1 MRTVVAGI
9 AVLVLGLTVLPAFA
23 GDKDKKDPAPDAKK
37 YETTNNEKTIKAGTV
52 AGKVV
57 EVNETAK
64 SLKVEVTIQYS
75 KPNLGEIQALEQ
87 AQLNYARAV
96 AAHDINGAYNARVDM
111 ANHAARLSSIEKKT
125 KQVEVTSE
133 DNVKIRQAEPPPA
146 YDDKGNL
153 KKRTEKELKEL
164 KGDPKDPDSKLP
176 GYPAQ
181 FSDVRQG
188 SYVKV
193 TLVKKKETHPTTPK
207 PKDADPD
214 PLGDNLPQA
223 SLIVI
228 LADPMPAK

>member
-1 MRTVVAGI
+1 MARTRRI
-9 AVLVLGLTVLPAFA
+9 R
-23 GDKDKKDPAPDAKK
+23 APDAKK
-37 YETTNNEKTIKAGTV
+37 DDTTNTEKTIKAGTV

-64 SLKVEVTIQYS
+64 SLKVEVTIEYS
-75 KPNLGEIQALEQ
+75 KPNLGEMQALQQ
-87 AQLNYARAV
+87 AKINYARAV
-96 AAHDINGAYNARVDM
+96 ASRDVNGALNAQVDM

-125 KQVEVTSE
+125 QQVEVAST
-133 DNVKIRQAEPPPA
+133 DDVKVRQAEPPPA

-164 KGDPKDPDSKLP
+164 KGDPKDPDSKLV

-193 TLVKKKETHPTTPK
+193 TLVKKKETHPSAPK

-223 SLIVI
+223 SLILIV
-228 LADPMPAK
+228 ADPMPAK

>member
-1 MRTVVAGI
+1 M
-9 AVLVLGLTVLPAFA
+9 
-23 GDKDKKDPAPDAKK
+23 
-37 YETTNNEKTIKAGTV
+37 

-75 KPNLGEIQALEQ
+75 KPNIGEIQAMEQ
-87 AQLNYARAV
+87 AKINYAQALAKRPPDV
-96 AAHDINGAYNARVDM
+96 NGALNAERDM
-111 ANHAARLSSIEKKT
+111 AYHSARTTSIEKKT
-125 KQVEVTSE
+125 QQVDVSST
-133 DNVKIRQAEPPPA
+133 DDVKVRLAEPPPA
-146 YDDKGNL
+146 YDDKGNI
-153 KKRTEKELKEL
+153 KKRTDKELKEL
-164 KGDPKDPDSKLP
+164 KGDPKDPDYKLP

-181 FSDVRQG
+181 WSDVRQG

-193 TLVKKKETHPTTPK
+193 TLVKKKETHPAGPK

-223 SLIVI
+223 SLIEI